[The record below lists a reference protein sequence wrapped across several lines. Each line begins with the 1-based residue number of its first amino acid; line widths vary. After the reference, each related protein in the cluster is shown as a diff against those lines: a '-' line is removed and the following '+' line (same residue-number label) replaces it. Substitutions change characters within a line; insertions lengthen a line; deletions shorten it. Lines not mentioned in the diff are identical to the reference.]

1 MKEILFNEI
10 MKKFGYS
17 IVERVRI
24 SHGDFR
30 WDEYYTTYE
39 YHIIQTKLFRS
50 EEERDKSRTEYE
62 RKHYNEIEVDEKL
75 IILPFE
81 FDETNYE

>member
-1 MKEILFNEI
+1 MKT
-10 MKKFGYS
+10 FGYN

-24 SHGDFR
+24 GHGDFR

-39 YHIIQTKLFRS
+39 YNILRTRLFRS
-50 EEERDKSRTEYE
+50 EEERDKSKAEYE
-62 RKHYNEIEVDEKL
+62 RKYYCEIEVEEIF

>member
-1 MKEILFNEI
+1 MKT
-10 MKKFGYS
+10 FGYN

-24 SHGDFR
+24 GHGDFR
-30 WDEYYTTYE
+30 WDEYYTTDE
-39 YHIIQTKLFRS
+39 YNIIQTKLFRS

-62 RKHYNEIEVDEKL
+62 QKHYNEIEVEEKL

-81 FDETNYE
+81 FDEMNYE